1 MQHFRIVSRLVV
13 SLGAMVI
20 LGLLVMGNSGGL
32 VSAARAQGAD
42 KVIPP
47 PPTDVNALSME
58 VAVLRT
64 LFLLKAAPHH
74 LERIRTQ
81 YKDGVMK
88 PRKRETADVTPEY
101 KKALLDL
108 RAALIAGDEDRV
120 NELSDQLEELAKD
133 DDPDVDDAVEISD
146 EARKLAPKLLGY
158 FDANLV
164 VGYLASYGKDFPV
177 PFRMMNKA
185 MRLDG
190 KGKKPSAE
198 QWKEMRTA
206 VANDVAWSVAGLD
219 LKEQAKVRDEA
230 LKLLDRACALSNE
243 ELLKQQAE
251 LKSAIS
257 KITGKA
263 GPLDVIKH
271 VLEQDLAEMISNPRL
286 LPAVEARLQYLKK

>member
-1 MQHFRIVSRLVV
+1 MHSCRIVPRLVLA
-13 SLGAMVI
+13 LGALIV
-20 LGLLVMGNSGGL
+20 LAVALVADSGSLAG
-32 VSAARAQGAD
+32 AARADD
-42 KVIPP
+42 KVIAAPP
-47 PPTDVNALSME
+47 ADVNALSME

-74 LERIRTQ
+74 LEKIRTQ
-81 YKDGVMK
+81 FKDGVMK
-88 PRKRETADVTPEY
+88 PRKREVADAGPEY
-101 KKALLDL
+101 KKALTDL

-120 NELSDQLEELAKD
+120 NDLSDQLEELAKD
-133 DDPDVDDAVEISD
+133 DEPDVDDAVEISE
-146 EARKLAPKLLGY
+146 EARKLAPKLLTA

-177 PFRMMNKA
+177 PYRMMVKA

-190 KGKKPSAE
+190 KGKKPTAE
-198 QWKEMRTA
+198 QWKEVRTN

-219 LKEQAKVRDEA
+219 LKEQAKIRDEA
-230 LKLLDRACALSNE
+230 LKLLDRAYGLSSDDMV
-243 ELLKQQAE
+243 KQQAE
-251 LKSAIS
+251 LKAAIH

-263 GPLDVIKH
+263 TPLDVIKH

>member
-1 MQHFRIVSRLVV
+1 MHSCRIVPRL
-13 SLGAMVI
+13 SLALSALIV
-20 LGLLVMGNSGGL
+20 LAVALAADTGGL
-32 VSAARAQGAD
+32 AGTARADD
-42 KVIPP
+42 KVIAAPP
-47 PPTDVNALSME
+47 ADVNALSME

-74 LERIRTQ
+74 LEKIRTQ
-81 YKDGVMK
+81 FKDGVMK
-88 PRKRETADVTPEY
+88 PRKREAADASPEY
-101 KKALLDL
+101 KKTLTDL

-133 DDPDVDDAVEISD
+133 DEPDVDDAVEISE
-146 EARKLAPKLLGY
+146 EARKLAPKLLTA

-177 PFRMMNKA
+177 PYRMMVKA

-190 KGKKPSAE
+190 KGKKPTAE
-198 QWKEMRTA
+198 QWKEVRA
-206 VANDVAWSVAGLD
+206 NVANDVAWSVAGLD

-230 LKLLDRACALSNE
+230 LKLLDRAYGLNSDDLA
-243 ELLKQQAE
+243 KQQAE
-251 LKSAIS
+251 LKAAIH

-263 GPLDVIKH
+263 APLDVIKH

>member
-1 MQHFRIVSRLVV
+1 MVL
-13 SLGAMVI
+13 SLGAVI
-20 LGLLVMGNSGGL
+20 VLGLALVTGPGSMIGP
-32 VSAARAQGAD
+32 APAQD
-42 KVIPP
+42 KVISAPP
-47 PPTDVNALSME
+47 GDVNALSME

-64 LFLLKAAPHH
+64 LFLLKANPGH

-81 YKDGVMK
+81 FKDGVMK
-88 PRKRETADVTPEY
+88 PRKREAADVTPEY
-101 KKALLDL
+101 KKTLIDL
-108 RAALIAGDEDRV
+108 RAALIVGDEDKI
-120 NELSDQLEELAKD
+120 NELSDRLEELAKD
-133 DDPDVDDAVEISD
+133 DEPDIDDAVDISD
-146 EARKLAPKLLGY
+146 ESRKLAPKLLPS

-177 PFRMMNKA
+177 PFRMMFRT

-190 KGKKPSAE
+190 KGKKPSPE
-198 QWKEMRTA
+198 QWKEIRTA

-230 LKLLDRACALSNE
+230 LKLLDRAYGLSNE

-251 LKSAIS
+251 LRPAIT

-263 GPLDVIKH
+263 SPLDVIKH
-271 VLEQDLAEMISNPRL
+271 VLEQDLGEMLSSPRL